1 MYSTII
7 IFITIF
13 LLYLHIIYAIS
24 IQTFESIGEID
35 FENNSQLQEMCSIN
49 KPFVFE
55 YNIYCPQINL
65 SKLININQLMT
76 SKYLKIN
83 VFSNDNNK
91 STVINFNKAI
101 HLFNKDNT
109 NYYTHNNND
118 LINNNTIIKHLSQL
132 NQDIKPPMYTNI
144 AYDIISGSINSYIPT
159 TYHNNNRRFLILLQ
173 GKIQINTVSL
183 KYKDDFS
190 DIWKKDRKIPIIETN
205 INPGYIFYLPS
216 NVLYSIKFL
225 EKNTLVWSISY
236 DSIITSSIN
245 IYNTISHQ
253 LNCDLFL

>member
-7 IFITIF
+7 IFLTVF

-24 IQTFESIGEID
+24 IQTFDSIGEID
-35 FENNSQLQEMCSIN
+35 FENNSNLQDICSIN
-49 KPFVFE
+49 KPFVFK
-55 YNIYCPQINL
+55 YDHYDKNN
-65 SKLININQLMT
+65 ININQLMM

-109 NYYTHNNND
+109 TYYTNLNND
-118 LINNNTIIKHLSQL
+118 LINNNTIIKQLSNL
-132 NQDIKPPMYTNI
+132 TQDIKPPMYTNI
-144 AYDIISGSINSYIPT
+144 IYDIISGSINSYTPT
-159 TYHNNNRRFLILLQ
+159 TYHNHNRCFLIILQ

-183 KYKDDFS
+183 KYKQDFS
-190 DIWKKDRKIPIIETN
+190 DIWIKDRKIPIIESN
-205 INPGYIFYLPS
+205 VNPGYIFYLPS

-245 IYNTISHQ
+245 IYNTISNQ
-253 LNCDLFL
+253 LNTDLLF

>member
-7 IFITIF
+7 IFLTVF

-35 FENNSQLQEMCSIN
+35 FENNSNLQDICSIN
-49 KPFVFE
+49 KPFVFK
-55 YNIYCPQINL
+55 YDYYDKNA
-65 SKLININQLMT
+65 ININQLMM

-91 STVINFNKAI
+91 STIINFNKAI

-109 NYYTHNNND
+109 TYYTNLNND
-118 LINNNTIIKHLSQL
+118 LINNNTIIKQLSNL
-132 NQDIKPPMYTNI
+132 NKDIQPPMYTNI
-144 AYDIISGSINSYIPT
+144 IYDIISGSINSYTPT
-159 TYHNNNRRFLILLQ
+159 TFHNHNRCFLIILQ

-183 KYKDDFS
+183 KYKQDFS
-190 DIWKKDRKIPIIETN
+190 DIWIKDRKIPIIESN
-205 INPGYIFYLPS
+205 VNPGYIFYLPS

-245 IYNTISHQ
+245 IYNTISNK
-253 LNCDLFL
+253 LNYDLLF